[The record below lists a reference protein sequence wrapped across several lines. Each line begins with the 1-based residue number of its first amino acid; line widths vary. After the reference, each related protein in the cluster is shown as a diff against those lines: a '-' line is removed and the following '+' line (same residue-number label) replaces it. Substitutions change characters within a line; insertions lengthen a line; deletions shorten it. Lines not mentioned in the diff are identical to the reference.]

1 MTMFEKDKILC
12 NRSCCFFH
20 FSLHRLVYKWFL
32 LIYKLSYAFGVVGYL
47 AIIFTMC
54 GLHLF
59 FK

>member
-1 MTMFEKDKILC
+1 MFGA
-12 NRSCCFFH
+12 SHH

-54 GLHLF
+54 GFNLF
-59 FK
+59 FR